1 MNQTLIWSLL
11 ALVTTTQIALAEPE
25 KTPEAKA
32 ASVPADNTGKNVRDA
47 KNKHLTPEDQSGK
60 KSAVDTTRLIRKAIM
75 AHKGLSVNAQ
85 NVKIITKNNVVILR
99 GPVDSAEEKATVE
112 ALAKEQ
118 AGGCTVDSQLEIKAK
133 NSK

>member
-1 MNQTLIWSLL
+1 MNRILIWSLL
-11 ALVTTTQIALAEPE
+11 ALVSTTQIALAGTE
-25 KTPEAKA
+25 KTAAGKD

-47 KNKHLTPEDQSGK
+47 KNKHLTPDDQSGK
-60 KSAVDTTRLIRKAIM
+60 KSAVDTTRLIRKAIV

-85 NVKIITKNNVVILR
+85 NVKIITKNNVVTLR
-99 GPVDSAEEKATVE
+99 GPVDSAEERATVE